1 MFLSLWTLFVAL
13 TLSGIAA
20 YYSVIGLAT
29 IFSAAPLPVIIMSA
43 SMEVAKVTT
52 AVWLHHYW
60 KRCKWTMKTYLIAS
74 VIVLSTITS
83 IGIFGLL
90 SKAHS
95 SQNLVSGNVLS
106 QLAILDEKIQIE
118 KNNIE
123 ENRKT
128 LSQMSNGVSETIA
141 RSTSESAVG
150 RAFQLRK
157 NLTKERNDIQKS
169 ITLSQEKIVQ
179 LNDQRAP
186 IAAEM
191 RQVEAEVGPIKYL
204 AAMVYGDNPDTNTLE
219 KAVRWLIIMLVIV
232 FDPLAIT
239 MVLAANEGFKWRKE
253 DRTNS
258 SDGKTITHFSD
269 SEKATIIS
277 TDTIKDFVSEAV
289 NDEAFISI
297 SDDLKLNSIDRI
309 PVEQLLDL
317 NKDIHVNG
325 IKVSAKEASKVWKRL
340 NPNHTLKEQHHLLVE
355 GLIQHYPWEE
365 ADFIE
370 KHFSEV

>member
-60 KRCKWTMKTYLIAS
+60 KRCKWSMKAYLVAS

-83 IGIFGLL
+83 VGIFGLL

-106 QLAILDEKIQIE
+106 QLAIIDEKIQIE

-128 LSQMSNGVSETIA
+128 LTQMSSGVNETIA
-141 RSTSESAVG
+141 RSTSESAIG

-157 NLTKERNDIQKS
+157 NLTKERNDIQKA

-191 RQVEAEVGPIKYL
+191 RQAEAEVGPIKYL

-253 DRTNS
+253 DRTKFTES
-258 SDGKTITHFSD
+258 EKTIVLSND
-269 SEKATIIS
+269 NVRE
-277 TDTIKDFVSEAV
+277 FVSEAV
-289 NDEAFISI
+289 NDEVFISV
-297 SDDLKLNSIDRI
+297 SDELKLNSIDRI

-325 IKVSAKEASKVWKRL
+325 IKVSAKEAAKVWKGL
-340 NPNHTLKEQHHLLVE
+340 NPTHTLKEQHHLLVE